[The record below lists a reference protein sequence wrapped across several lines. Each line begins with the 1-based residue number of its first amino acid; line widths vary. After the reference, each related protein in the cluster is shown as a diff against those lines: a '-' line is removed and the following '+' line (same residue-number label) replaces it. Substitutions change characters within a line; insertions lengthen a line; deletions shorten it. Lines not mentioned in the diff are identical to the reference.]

1 MTLSFVKDKREI
13 KALRRYIG
21 ELKEELRLAN
31 EELRIGKDAAG
42 KMKSDRDNEHKAAM
56 LYYERSESYR
66 RELDDLHGQLQGVSV
81 ALGNAEADCLIW
93 KNRALALESRIKA
106 LIAQY
111 ESALN
116 FTEVEEIFDAE

>member
-1 MTLSFVKDKREI
+1 MTLSFIKDKREI
-13 KALRRYIG
+13 KALRRDNSDLR
-21 ELKEELRLAN
+21 EALKLAH
-31 EELRIGKDAAG
+31 EHAKKCEV
-42 KMKSDRDNEHKAAM
+42 DRDNEHEAAM
-56 LYYERSESYR
+56 LYFKQSESYR
-66 RELDDLHGQLQGVSV
+66 REINDLHDRLRGVSV
-81 ALGNAEADCLIW
+81 SLSNVEADCLIW